1 MRKSVFQILTAA
13 VLLAFVTSC
22 VPVAPSPSGTAS
34 PVPSAAEPTTAPST
48 AVAIPTPQ
56 EQTVVPTPTP
66 AGPTPTPAPTLD
78 FSKEPPLDEFSAYI
92 AVPAFLT
99 EEQQDLYRRAHCV
112 YLNLFG
118 VTTAFVDYMGDP
130 RRQIG
135 SSDTVV
141 IDEMTYTF
149 SYGRYRKWA
158 DFECE
163 WKKKR
168 QKSIEE
174 IAEAGKC
181 VIVGRASGYILRERE
196 NNLKVFIHAEDE
208 KRIQRAIEKE
218 GIKQSEAENA
228 LKKNDKRRGGFYNSV
243 TNWVWS
249 DPKYYEIYLN
259 AGRLGIDLCVKLL
272 AQAVRG

>member
-1 MRKSVFQILTAA
+1 MYNIVTIERKYASGGNEIGKRLAKELGYKLYDRNILLEAAKNLQIPSFQIE
-13 VLLAFVTSC
+13 
-22 VPVAPSPSGTAS
+22 G
-34 PVPSAAEPTTAPST
+34 
-48 AVAIPTPQ
+48 
-56 EQTVVPTPTP
+56 
-66 AGPTPTPAPTLD
+66 
-78 FSKEPPLDEFSAYI
+78 LDEASHGSWLF
-92 AVPAFLT
+92 
-99 EEQQDLYRRAHCV
+99 
-112 YLNLFG
+112 NLSKTSLG
-118 VTTAFVDYMGDP
+118 
-130 RRQIG
+130 G
-135 SSDTVV
+135 SSSGKDLS
-141 IDEMTYTF
+141 M
-149 SYGRYRKWA
+149 A
-158 DFECE
+158 DKLFLEE
-163 WKKKR
+163 KR
-168 QKSIEE
+168 IIEE
-174 IAEAGKC
+174 IAEAGNC